1 MDEQSPHGGDLNI
14 TLLAVI
20 AVISGLLLLE
30 IVVATQAYFYNYQE
44 QEIVAKQISQPSWEL
59 SEIIAGQQAE
69 LNSYR
74 WVDRE
79 KKRVSIPVDRAIRQ
93 FVEQEAQRA
102 ATRPE

>member
-1 MDEQSPHGGDLNI
+1 MEAKNHGDLNLS
-14 TLLAVI
+14 LLIVI

-30 IVVATQAYFYNYQE
+30 IVVVAEAYFYNTQE

-59 SEIIAGQQAE
+59 SEIILSQQAE

-79 KKRVSIPVDRAIRQ
+79 KQRVSIPIDRAITR
-93 FVEQEAQRA
+93 FVENQAQQA
-102 ATRPE
+102 ATRPG